1 MASPQQSVCWVV
13 GSGQGRRGCRRNNKQ
28 DRFSE
33 GEELAINSS
42 AANQVPVASALY
54 ARAHLS

>member
-1 MASPQQSVCWVV
+1 MASPQQSVCRVV
-13 GSGQGRRGCRRNNKQ
+13 GSGQGGRGCRRSNKQ
-28 DRFSE
+28 RFSE

-54 ARAHLS
+54 ARAHRS